1 MGHGMAPCHDVV
13 VTFQLACQANSEKRT
28 KLNRKISRQLNTG
41 QTGHSSGGD
50 GHPVTR
56 HRCDAHRQCLGKYLQ
71 NSIGIVK
78 LKYTRYP
85 YFGDAWIATQDA
97 RAITRQFGREVGQTH
112 FVRIQDPTNPLART
126 LWDRL
131 DSTKSVAHTTELQS
145 PMRS

>member
-1 MGHGMAPCHDVV
+1 MRIIDWSSDV
-13 VTFQLACQANSEKRT
+13 C
-28 KLNRKISRQLNTG
+28 
-41 QTGHSSGGD
+41 SSDLGGD

-85 YFGDAWIATQDA
+85 YFGVAWIATQDA

-131 DSTKSVAHTTELQS
+131 DSPDRFGAKSHLS
-145 PMRS
+145 PGLHDQRLMGRQTGRPSCRARVWQYV